1 MRIRKGGGQ
10 ARAASRAAQSSAFV
24 SAAVV
29 AALLVVVGIVACGG
43 NAASAPTATVTAGG
57 SPSAVPASTPATSPP
72 PSVVAA
78 MSLRVYFLRPI
89 GGSQPARGPFIAAA
103 ARNMPAT
110 PAPAA
115 AAMRALLA
123 GPVARE
129 RAIGMTTMIPTGTTL
144 RGLTIAGGVATVDL
158 SGTFA
163 APGGEL
169 STMGRLAEVVYT
181 LTQFPSVSKGV
192 VCKVDGK
199 SAVAVFGSHGTALGH
214 AQQRSDFESLTSP
227 IFVDSPA
234 AFDVVQGTLRAS
246 GTADVFEATFRA
258 RLVRGAAQD
267 TTTVTATSGSG
278 TRGTFS
284 FNANVQSAARSG
296 SLVVWD
302 PSAQDGSPLHTVT
315 IPLTFA
321 P

>member
-1 MRIRKGGGQ
+1 
-10 ARAASRAAQSSAFV
+10 
-24 SAAVV
+24 
-29 AALLVVVGIVACGG
+29 
-43 NAASAPTATVTAGG
+43 
-57 SPSAVPASTPATSPP
+57 
-72 PSVVAA
+72 
-78 MSLRVYFLRPI
+78 
-89 GGSQPARGPFIAAA
+89 
-103 ARNMPAT
+103 MPAT

-115 AAMRALLA
+115 AAIRALLA

-234 AFDVVQGTLRAS
+234 AFDVVARHAPRVGHGRRLRSDLPGPA
-246 GTADVFEATFRA
+246 RA
-258 RLVRGAAQD
+258 WRRAGHDDGDGDLGQRHAGHVLV
-267 TTTVTATSGSG
+267 
-278 TRGTFS
+278 
-284 FNANVQSAARSG
+284 
-296 SLVVWD
+296 
-302 PSAQDGSPLHTVT
+302 
-315 IPLTFA
+315 
-321 P
+321 